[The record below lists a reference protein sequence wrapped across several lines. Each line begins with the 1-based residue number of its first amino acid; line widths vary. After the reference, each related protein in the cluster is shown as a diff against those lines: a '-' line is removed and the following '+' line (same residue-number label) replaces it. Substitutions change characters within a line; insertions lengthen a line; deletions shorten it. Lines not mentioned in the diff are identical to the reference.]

1 MEVLILTR
9 GNADKQN
16 LHIIQINYS
25 PFGGFCFTYDQC
37 VGLYIYIFF
46 IFPFVPIYISLKN
59 FISPSLLAIKKLESI
74 KMFIPFPIFS
84 NACIWLTRVNEG
96 KNIFEGSFDVYAL
109 VYFNL
114 SYCVYTTFLTLY
126 IMIERPHGN
135 IVFYDEINNNQKI
148 CAEINF
154 LF

>member
-37 VGLYIYIFF
+37 VGLYIFF

-59 FISPSLLAIKKLESI
+59 FISPSLLAIKKMESI

-96 KNIFEGSFDVYAL
+96 KHIFEGSFDVYAL

-114 SYCVYTTFLTLY
+114 SYCVYTKFLTLY

>member
-1 MEVLILTR
+1 M
-9 GNADKQN
+9 
-16 LHIIQINYS
+16 
-25 PFGGFCFTYDQC
+25 
-37 VGLYIYIFF
+37 
-46 IFPFVPIYISLKN
+46 
-59 FISPSLLAIKKLESI
+59 
-74 KMFIPFPIFS
+74 
-84 NACIWLTRVNEG
+84 WVNEG
-96 KNIFEGSFDVYAL
+96 KHIFEGSFDVYAL

-126 IMIERPHGN
+126 IMIESN

>member
-1 MEVLILTR
+1 M
-9 GNADKQN
+9 
-16 LHIIQINYS
+16 
-25 PFGGFCFTYDQC
+25 
-37 VGLYIYIFF
+37 
-46 IFPFVPIYISLKN
+46 
-59 FISPSLLAIKKLESI
+59 ESI

-84 NACIWLTRVNEG
+84 NACIWLTSVNEG
-96 KNIFEGSFDVYAL
+96 KHIFEGSFDVYAL

-126 IMIERPHGN
+126 IMIERSHGN